1 MSKRVYLS
9 IDISV
14 IPEQEDTPVSLRI
27 QVSAAT
33 VKALHTRLQQAYL
46 KDDVR
51 VVRRTTVLIDLLV
64 HHVPMAVLC
73 ERWRLS
79 VSCLYDWQKA
89 FLLRGLDSLIS
100 RHSGG
105 RPEKLTPS
113 QKKRLVE
120 LIEAGPLV
128 VGCETACWNSVLI
141 RVLIWREFGVL
152 YNRHYVCTLLH
163 NLGFSFQKARFVSD
177 HLDAAKRLAWLQDKW
192 PAIVG
197 AAKRCKGLILFED
210 EASFAQWGSLSYT
223 WARRGHQPEV
233 PTSGKRKGYKVF
245 GAIEYFSG
253 RLFYRGI
260 EGRFNSESYQG
271 FLQMIMAQTSEHLFL
286 IHDGA
291 RYHTSA
297 ATQAFLAAHSDRIT
311 EHPLPSYSPDYNP
324 IEYLWKKTK
333 QRATH
338 NKYFNEF
345 TALTVSVDKALAYF
359 ATHPEEV
366 RGLSLAFMCRV
377 RYLPLRT
384 ISSPSGLW
392 RLSYI
397 PFPTTHPHCRPSSM
411 RHLSSH
417 SRWNGSPPAFLRSPD
432 AWKSF
437 VTAWMTTW

>member
-9 IDISV
+9 KN
-14 IPEQEDTPVSLRI
+14 PCQTTQEEHTPVSIRI
-27 QVSAAT
+27 QASNAT
-33 VKALHTRLQQAYL
+33 VKALQTRLQDAYRR
-46 KDDVR
+46 DDVR
-51 VVRRTTVLIDLLV
+51 LVRRISVLCDLLTQTASV
-64 HHVPMAVLC
+64 TVLC
-73 ERWRLS
+73 ERWGLS
-79 VSCLYDWQKA
+79 PSCLYDWQKA
-89 FLLRGLDSLIS
+89 FMLRGMDSLIY

-105 RPEKLTPS
+105 RPEKLTPR

-163 NLGFSFQKARFVSD
+163 NMGFSFQKARFVSD

-192 PAIVG
+192 PAILR

-253 RLFYRGI
+253 RLFSQGI
-260 EGRFNSESYQG
+260 EGRFNSESYHA
-271 FLQMIMAQTSEHLFL
+271 FLQMIMAQTREHLFL

-297 ATQAFLAAHSDRIT
+297 STKAFLAAHHDRIT
-311 EHPLPSYSPDYNP
+311 AHPLPSYSPDYNP

-338 NKYFNEF
+338 NKYFKEF
-345 TALTVSVDKALAYF
+345 AALTISVEQALAYF

-366 RGLSLAFMCRV
+366 LGLFG
-377 RYLPLRT
+377 RYCEE
-384 ISSPSGLW
+384 SGLE
-392 RLSYI
+392 LKQ
-397 PFPTTHPHCRPSSM
+397 
-411 RHLSSH
+411 
-417 SRWNGSPPAFLRSPD
+417 A
-432 AWKSF
+432 A
-437 VTAWMTTW
+437 